1 MYKFIT
7 IYCLITL
14 FATSLQAQTA
24 TGNSGSMIQLK
35 DANGQIVLV
44 GEENKT
50 VNTWLLN
57 KFSKGTILFTDGKQS
72 SDTAMNFSM
81 LTGEL
86 CYIYEGSLYKVSKAV
101 KKFSLREPSENG
113 SEKIRQFENGFPII
127 DRNTSTSFYEM
138 IYEGTKWIILKYWY
152 MQPRERTE
160 YGGTTEKTYIT
171 LSDYYLFNQSNNS
184 LQLLGDRLTLKKIT
198 KSMPEFQSAITKW
211 IEKNEAQLKTEAD
224 FIKLLSDIGG

>member
-57 KFSKGTILFTDGKQS
+57 KFSKG
-72 SDTAMNFSM
+72 
-81 LTGEL
+81 EL
-86 CYIYEGSLYKVSKAV
+86 CYIYEGLLYKVSKAV

-113 SEKIRQFENGFPII
+113 SEKIRQFENGFPTI
-127 DRNTSTSFYEM
+127 DRNTDASFYEL

-152 MQPRERTE
+152 MQSRERTE

-184 LQLLGDRLTLKKIT
+184 LQLIGDRLSLKKIT

-211 IEKNEAQLKTEAD
+211 IEKNEAQPKTEAD
-224 FIKLLSDIGG
+224 FIKLLSEIGG